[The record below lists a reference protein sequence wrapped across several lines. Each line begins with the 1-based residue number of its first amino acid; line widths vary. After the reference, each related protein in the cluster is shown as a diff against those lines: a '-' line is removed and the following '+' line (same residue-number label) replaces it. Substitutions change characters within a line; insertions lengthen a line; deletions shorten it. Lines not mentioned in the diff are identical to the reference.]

1 MTRKRAL
8 VLLAVAV
15 VAAVTAGGLKQ
26 LGVGRN
32 LELETVDARFR
43 VRGAVAPPADVV
55 LVQVDERTLGE
66 LKLRWP
72 FPRSRHAQLIDRL
85 AAGGPRAI
93 AIDLQFTEPTN
104 IDDDN
109 ALIEAIERAGHVVL
123 ATTTVDDQGASNVLG
138 GDDIVS
144 DIGAR
149 VGSALLPLDPDGAIR
164 RAAYEVE
171 GLETFA
177 VVTAE
182 VSLNRQIDAFD
193 EDRTWIRY
201 AGPPRTLRSYSYS
214 QVLRG
219 RVPPET
225 FRDKIVVVGT
235 EALRLK
241 DSSTTSTTNGS
252 RDVGSGGPGQRHR
265 HRSGRAAALV
275 AGWSDRGGVDPADGR
290 GRAAGGDVRLGPLAA
305 TIATAPRRR
314 SPSFPLPSCCSAPA

>member
-1 MTRKRAL
+1 MI
-8 VLLAVAV
+8 VL
-15 VAAVTAGGLKQ
+15 
-26 LGVGRN
+26 
-32 LELETVDARFR
+32 
-43 VRGAVAPPADVV
+43 
-55 LVQVDERTLGE
+55 VDERTLGA
-66 LKLRWP
+66 LKLRRP
-72 FPRSRHAQLIDRL
+72 FPRSRHAQLIDRQSPCRS
-85 AAGGPRAI
+85 GRI

-164 RAAYEVE
+164 RAAHEVE

-252 RDVGSGGPGQRHR
+252 VMSGPEVQGNAIGTVLAGLPLSSPG
-265 HRSGRAAALV
+265 GLIEAVLILLMAAV
-275 AGWSDRGGVDPADGR
+275 APLAR
-290 GRAAGGDVRLGPLAA
+290 VRLGRSQQRSRP
-305 TIATAPRRR
+305 PSPD